1 MLELWKERPYH
12 KQMSSNKRS
21 WSNQISLWGIHKSF
35 KGENQTPKSKVQSNN
50 SPGRSENNRRVIDGK
65 AMFWPHKY
73 KKWVDDKKTPE
84 VSFAQPNQQTQGA
97 AGLTTAPTTVVQQQE
112 IATDDQIKSA
122 READLSNASHAIN
135 LALRNLINVFSE
147 WLVGHSLKS
156 KTLYK
161 PIVIGTFALMNW
173 FYSMI

>member
-1 MLELWKERPYH
+1 
-12 KQMSSNKRS
+12 
-21 WSNQISLWGIHKSF
+21 
-35 KGENQTPKSKVQSNN
+35 
-50 SPGRSENNRRVIDGK
+50 
-65 AMFWPHKY
+65 MFWPHKY

-147 WLVGHSLKS
+147 
-156 KTLYK
+156 
-161 PIVIGTFALMNW
+161 
-173 FYSMI
+173 